1 VNAGRLI
8 EHWVL
13 NHLRYVCLLFVAPVL
28 QIHEADLETQLKNEG
43 IIILTEFI
51 GVVIDTL

>member
-13 NHLRYVCLLFVAPVL
+13 NHLRMSAFFL
-28 QIHEADLETQLKNEG
+28 
-43 IIILTEFI
+43 
-51 GVVIDTL
+51 